1 MSLEPGALLTLA
13 DRPGRTYQVVNLDE
27 CSNCVWV
34 RRWPLSAQ
42 RNPTFAV
49 SADQVVQQFASA
61 A

>member
-13 DRPGRTYQVVNLDE
+13 DRPGRTYQVVNQDE

-49 SADQVVQQFASA
+49 SAVQVCQALPA
-61 A
+61 AA